1 MPDMRHHEPGPRS
14 DRLSIRLEP
23 DIKQRIEAAAALDHR
38 SVTSFIIASAIESAE
53 RVLKRDEPMQLSE
66 RDWETLMD
74 AIDDPPKPNVVLKRA
89 FASYAKGKIRSDV

>member
-1 MPDMRHHEPGPRS
+1 MPNIQPHEPGPRS

-38 SVTSFIIASAIESAE
+38 SVTSFIIASAIESAD
-53 RVLKRDEPMQLSE
+53 RILKRDDTMQLSE

-74 AIDDPPKPNVVLKRA
+74 AIEDPPKPNVTLKRA
-89 FASYAKGKIRSDV
+89 FANYKKAKIRSDV